1 MGVRVQGYKGIR
13 VSLSILPEGD
23 PDASEN
29 SAPLVASNALFSLRL
44 ARSNPLK
51 KKTMSFARLFAFG
64 RANRAAQA
72 RFGVAGLASGRPRR
86 RFWGVPSL
94 DFRVVFRSFFRSNL
108 PSIFRC
114 IFDVVCSSCR
124 VDRGSAKRRRTL
136 ILCALSRFFKVFST
150 SRILADTMKVSSS
163 DRRSSKSR
171 SKKSIE
177 FSSKN
182 RSEIVEISGLRPSF
196 AKNASQSAM
205 GVLPDVPGAPPS
217 EPAAP
222 QERPGR
228 ALGAPQNVPRAS
240 GSAPEASPEC
250 PGSAPNRPKSP
261 PRGPRAIFH
270 RFFIDLGSIFDGF
283 WR

>member
-1 MGVRVQGYKGIR
+1 
-13 VSLSILPEGD
+13 
-23 PDASEN
+23 
-29 SAPLVASNALFSLRL
+29 
-44 ARSNPLK
+44 
-51 KKTMSFARLFAFG
+51 MSFARLFAFG

-86 RFWGVPSL
+86 RFWEVPSL

-171 SKKSIE
+171 SNKINQIFIEKSIR
-177 FSSKN
+177 N
-182 RSEIVEISGLRPSF
+182 RQNIRSAPRLRE
-196 AKNASQSAM
+196 KRIRTRH
-205 GVLPDVPGAPPS
+205 GGAPG
-217 EPAAP
+217 
-222 QERPGR
+222 RP
-228 ALGAPQNVPRAS
+228 
-240 GSAPEASPEC
+240 GSAPERARSPSGASWEGPGGAPGRPE
-250 PGSAPNRPKSP
+250 SVRERS
-261 PRGPRAIFH
+261 
-270 RFFIDLGSIFDGF
+270 
-283 WR
+283 

>member
-1 MGVRVQGYKGIR
+1 
-13 VSLSILPEGD
+13 
-23 PDASEN
+23 
-29 SAPLVASNALFSLRL
+29 
-44 ARSNPLK
+44 
-51 KKTMSFARLFAFG
+51 MSFARLFAFG
-64 RANRAAQA
+64 RANRAARA

-94 DFRVVFRSFFRSNL
+94 DFRLVFRSFFRSNL

-171 SKKSIE
+171 SKKSIK

-182 RSEIVEISGLRPSF
+182 RSEIVKISGLRPDF
-196 AKNASQSAM
+196 AKNASVRAM
-205 GVLPDVPGAPPS
+205 GALPDVPGAPPS
-217 EPAAP
+217 EPGAP
-222 QERPGR
+222 QGRPGR
-228 ALGAPQNVPRAS
+228 ALGAPQDVPRAS
-240 GSAPEASPEC
+240 GSAPEASSERPR
-250 PGSAPNRPKSP
+250 SAPNRPKSP
-261 PRGPRAIFH
+261 PRGPRAILH
-270 RFFIDLGSIFDGF
+270 RFFIDLGSILGSIFDGF
-283 WR
+283 CVEFLFAWPFVCLLLRSSARSTVAVHLRFSCVLRAYEPHRQSTIPT